1 MNQILRIRSFYSVNI
16 PKGNRITLSDGSKV
30 LIPVAQQLAERLPPR
45 VRTYPPRATLTN
57 EQVKEIQLKRQ
68 SDPDRFTV
76 LQLAKEYNTFPGFIM
91 RLTRC
96 PQQRKEK
103 LLKEA
108 EDLFERLT
116 LSKKKATI
124 DRLRRKALW

>member
-1 MNQILRIRSFYSVNI
+1 M
-16 PKGNRITLSDGSKV
+16 
-30 LIPVAQQLAERLPPR
+30 AQVE
-45 VRTYPPRATLTN
+45 
-57 EQVKEIQLKRQ
+57 EIKLKRH

-91 RLTRC
+91 RHTQC
-96 PQQRKEK
+96 PPERKEK

-108 EDLFERLT
+108 EYSFEKLS
-116 LSKKKATI
+116 LSKKKVII